1 MAKRTKSLSKSRKGQ
16 KPAGKS
22 PSNKDSPS
30 LGSQSRRITD
40 DPTYEEAC
48 RFIIRLGTA
57 VHGYGPSAARLES
70 FLNRVTDALGYNG
83 VFRST
88 PSEITFAFS
97 QRDQLW
103 QRTHIAPVPVG
114 GYNMAKLAYVG
125 DLVDKVVSGSLT
137 LNQATLRL
145 DEIDRMPSP
154 WGVLTYALSFFL
166 VGIGFSGLI
175 QGNLWDIGLSG
186 LLSLAVYLLV
196 VLADRR
202 GERFSDALP
211 FVSAYF
217 AGFCAAGIKL
227 FLPEVN
233 DSVITLSA
241 IVILIPGF
249 AVSAGIIE
257 IVENHVV
264 AGSARLMGGL
274 VYLIK
279 QFTGAWLGMATIGL
293 LWTTE
298 TTVIDTGSSEIDTWV
313 FIALLFLGLCFAYQT
328 LLRDFIWVIISC
340 ALSYGGVIIS
350 STLLSADLGTLFGA
364 VIAGMFANTWVR
376 LTGRPTS
383 IVLIPAITVLVSG
396 SIGFRGLIDAASGQT
411 DQGMDQF
418 MQMFIVALAISA
430 GLLIS
435 NTILRPKATL

>member
-1 MAKRTKSLSKSRKGQ
+1 MPQKSQNKSKTSSKT
-16 KPAGKS
+16 
-22 PSNKDSPS
+22 
-30 LGSQSRRITD
+30 RRITD
-40 DPTYEEAC
+40 DPAYDEAC
-48 RFIIRLGTA
+48 RFIIKLGTA

-70 FLNRVTDALGYNG
+70 FLNRVTDALGYHG

-88 PSEITFAFS
+88 PSEITFAFW
-97 QRDQLW
+97 QRDELW

-125 DLVDKVVSGSLT
+125 ELVDKVVSGDFSLE
-137 LNQATLRL
+137 QATGRL
-145 DEIDRMPSP
+145 DEIDHMASP

-175 QGNLWDIGLSG
+175 QGNLWDIGISG

-196 VLADRR
+196 VIADKV
-202 GERFSDALP
+202 GGRFADALP

-227 FLPEVN
+227 FLPEIN
-233 DSVITLSA
+233 HSIITLSA

-279 QFTGAWLGMATIGL
+279 QFTGAWLGIATIGI

-298 TTVIDTGSSEIDTWV
+298 NNLSGTSSSGIDTWV

-328 LLRDFIWVIISC
+328 LVRDFIWVIFSC

-364 VIAGMFANTWVR
+364 MIAGIFANIWVR
-376 LTGRPTS
+376 VTGRPTS

-396 SIGFRGLIDAASGQT
+396 SIGFRGLIVAASGQT

-435 NTILRPKATL
+435 NTILRPKVTL

>member
-1 MAKRTKSLSKSRKGQ
+1 MPQKSQNKLKNSSKT
-16 KPAGKS
+16 
-22 PSNKDSPS
+22 
-30 LGSQSRRITD
+30 RRITD
-40 DPTYEEAC
+40 DPAYDQAC
-48 RFIIRLGTA
+48 HFIIKLGTS

-70 FLNRVTDALGYNG
+70 FLNRVTDALGYHG

-88 PSEITFAFS
+88 PSEITFAFW
-97 QRDQLW
+97 QRDELW

-114 GYNMAKLAYVG
+114 GYNMAKLGYVG
-125 DLVDKVVSGSLT
+125 ELVDKVVSGDFSLE
-137 LNQATLRL
+137 QATARL
-145 DEIDRMPSP
+145 DEIDHMANP

-175 QGNLWDIGLSG
+175 QGSLWDIGISG
-186 LLSLAVYLLV
+186 LLSLAVYVLV
-196 VLADRR
+196 VIADRI
-202 GERFSDALP
+202 GGRFADALP

-227 FLPEVN
+227 FLPEIN
-233 DSVITLSA
+233 HSVITLSA

-279 QFTGAWLGMATIGL
+279 QFTGAWLGIATIGI

-298 TTVIDTGSSEIDTWV
+298 SNLTSTSSSGIDIWI
-313 FIALLFLGLCFAYQT
+313 FISMLFLGLCFAYQT
-328 LLRDFIWVIISC
+328 LIRDFIWVIISC

-364 VIAGMFANTWVR
+364 MIAGIFANIWVR
-376 LTGRPTS
+376 VTGRPTS

-396 SIGFRGLIDAASGQT
+396 SIGFRGLIVAASGQT

-435 NTILRPKATL
+435 NTILRPKVTL